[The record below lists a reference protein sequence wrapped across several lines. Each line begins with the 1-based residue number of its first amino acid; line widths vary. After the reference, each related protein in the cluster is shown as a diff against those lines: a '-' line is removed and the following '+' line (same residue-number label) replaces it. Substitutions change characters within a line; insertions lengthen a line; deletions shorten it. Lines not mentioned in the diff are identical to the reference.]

1 MDKYKKQYSGRDGS
15 WAGMGVDS
23 KGRNKMSSA
32 AVGSSQ
38 KVRSGE
44 ASQKTYKQPE
54 TLKDGRKSYVDW
66 RTKPAGMTKK
76 TYTIKSGKK

>member
-1 MDKYKKQYSGRDGS
+1 MKNDKTYSGRDGS
-15 WAGMGVDS
+15 WSGMGVDS

-32 AVGSSQ
+32 AVGTRQ

-54 TLKDGRKSYVDW
+54 TLKDGRNSYVDW
-66 RTKPAGMTKK
+66 RTKPAGMSHY